1 MTATLHCIPFHF
13 AVYIQAV
20 NMSICVCVCIY
31 IDLDVYIY
39 IRTYVCI
46 DVYTCTYLR
55 YLWQITDYDE
65 APNAYVPQLD
75 ELEITASAKHLKTT
89 RIGLQKGT

>member
-31 IDLDVYIY
+31 IDLDVYRY
-39 IRTYVCI
+39 RRTYVWI